1 MEGSGVGRGFSEGT
15 NNGTSKGLESR
26 VREVSGLTEKEL
38 AEKRFE
44 VQEFFEVKGSEMV
57 KEKARL
63 LVERLRAQGKL

>member
-1 MEGSGVGRGFSEGT
+1 MEVSGVGREFSEGT
-15 NNGTSKGLESR
+15 NNGTEGLVVSR

-44 VQEFFEVKGSEMV
+44 VQEFFEVKGSERV

>member
-1 MEGSGVGRGFSEGT
+1 MEVSGVGREFSEGT
-15 NNGTSKGLESR
+15 NNGTSKGLESK
-26 VREVSGLTEKEL
+26 VREELL

-44 VQEFFEVKGSEMV
+44 VQEFFEVKGSERV

>member
-1 MEGSGVGRGFSEGT
+1 MEVSGVGREVFEGT
-15 NNGTSKGLESR
+15 NNGTKGLVESR

-44 VQEFFEVKGSEMV
+44 VQEFFEVKGSERV

>member
-1 MEGSGVGRGFSEGT
+1 MDGSDVGREFSEGT
-15 NNGTSKGLESR
+15 NNGPERNVESR

-44 VQEFFEVKGSEMV
+44 VQEFFEVKGSERV